1 VLGDAGEPRVRARS
15 RKVGGPTRQDRQ
27 RHSRHYRPVPP
38 AQSLPRRN
46 SRLFHEFLTILI
58 GFVTNFFKNIEKAY

>member
-1 VLGDAGEPRVRARS
+1 
-15 RKVGGPTRQDRQ
+15 VGRPVKTD
-27 RHSRHYRPVPP
+27 SLSHYRPVPP